1 MAYIRPCNRCGQRI
15 SMREM
20 RAGQWV
26 AFDASTEIP
35 HKCGKKNKED
45 IAIKNLGKQKNKKE
59 DNDSIDLGYETK
71 IDNEIKV
78 LEERLKDI
86 EEKDNFNHSKEKLS
100 DKKNTKFESNAN
112 LESKNINT
120 DVYPKKKGFE
130 FYFWTFV
137 IILNLFALSRC
148 ISD

>member
-1 MAYIRPCNRCGQRI
+1 
-15 SMREM
+15 MREM

-59 DNDSIDLGYETK
+59 DNDSVDLGYETK

-78 LEERLKDI
+78 LEKRLKDI

-120 DVYPKKKGFE
+120 YVYPKKKGFM